1 MFLSKPPVFRGNSL
15 SDLVGCRESDKVPR
29 WVIIGLSHWLCFHA
43 FSGLIPTLFG
53 NFDLLKVLLSERL
66 WESRGP
72 FQIFS
77 CLLPIRYCFLY
88 SRSR

>member
-15 SDLVGCRESDKVPR
+15 ADLVGCRESDTVSG
-29 WVIIGLSHWLCFHA
+29 WVIIGLSHWLCFCA
-43 FSGLIPTLFG
+43 FSGLIATHFG
-53 NFDLLKVLLSERL
+53 NFDLPKVLLSEHL

-77 CLLPIRYCFLY
+77 CLLPIR
-88 SRSR
+88 